1 MKDLL
6 LVDDERWVRT
16 ALKWTINKLQL
27 PLQVIHE
34 CENGLEALDWI
45 KHHNVDL
52 VLTDIR
58 MPIMDGISFV
68 KELESLKEKPDV
80 IVISVHD
87 EFQFVQ
93 QALRSGVL
101 DYLLKPI
108 EDDDLKICLERWLD
122 KRNEDTKKNDFS
134 IEEELPS
141 STIERVLAYIE
152 KTPLSQITLKEV
164 ADNVHMN
171 SSYLSQLFKQQLNK
185 KFVDYITELRIEEGK
200 RLLLSTSLRMSEIAD
215 RVGYSDLAY
224 FSNNFKKIAGCSPS
238 DFRKSGVQLAKSN
251 HSLVD

>member
-1 MKDLL
+1 
-6 LVDDERWVRT
+6 
-16 ALKWTINKLQL
+16 
-27 PLQVIHE
+27 
-34 CENGLEALDWI
+34 
-45 KHHNVDL
+45 
-52 VLTDIR
+52 
-58 MPIMDGISFV
+58 MDGLSFV

-134 IEEELPS
+134 IEEELPA

-200 RLLLSTSLRMSEIAD
+200 RLLL
-215 RVGYSDLAY
+215 AY
-224 FSNNFKKIAGCSPS
+224 FFTN
-238 DFRKSGVQLAKSN
+238 V
-251 HSLVD
+251 

>member
-1 MKDLL
+1 
-6 LVDDERWVRT
+6 
-16 ALKWTINKLQL
+16 
-27 PLQVIHE
+27 
-34 CENGLEALDWI
+34 
-45 KHHNVDL
+45 
-52 VLTDIR
+52 

-68 KELESLKEKPDV
+68 KELNLLKEKPDV

-122 KRNEDTKKNDFS
+122 KRNEETKENDS
-134 IEEELPS
+134 SLEEELPS

-224 FSNNFKKIAGCSPS
+224 FSNNFKKIAGCSPT
-238 DFRKSGVQLAKSN
+238 DFRKSGVQLTKSN
-251 HSLVD
+251 HS

>member
-1 MKDLL
+1 MKKIL

-16 ALKWTINKLQL
+16 ALKWTITKLNL
-27 PLQVIHE
+27 PIQVIHE

-45 KHHNVDL
+45 KQNEVDL

-58 MPIMDGISFV
+58 MPIMDGLTFV
-68 KELESLKEKPDV
+68 KELDICKDKPDV

-93 QALRSGVL
+93 KALRSGVF
-101 DYLLKPI
+101 DYLLKPV
-108 EDDDLKICLERWLD
+108 EDDDLRLCLEKWLD
-122 KRNEDTKKNDFS
+122 KRKDDGQNVDSPVDIEDF
-134 IEEELPS
+134 PA

-152 KTPLSQITLKEV
+152 KTPLPKITLKDV

-171 SSYLSQLFKQQLNK
+171 PSYLSQLFKQQVNK

-200 RLLLSTSLRMSEIAD
+200 RLLVTTSLRMSEIAE

-238 DFRKSGVQLAKSN
+238 DYRKSKAELVKSN
-251 HSLVD
+251 

>member
-1 MKDLL
+1 MKKNIL

-45 KHHNVDL
+45 KQNEVDL

-58 MPIMDGISFV
+58 MPIMDGLSLV
-68 KELESLKEKPDV
+68 KELSQLKKKQDI

-93 QALRSGVL
+93 QAIRTGVT
-101 DYLLKPI
+101 DYLLKPV
-108 EDDDLKICLERWLD
+108 EETELKECLEKWLNM
-122 KRNEDTKKNDFS
+122 KSKEEINRNTEKNEDET
-134 IEEELPS
+134 LPF
-141 STIERVLAYIE
+141 STIEKVLQYLE
-152 KTPLSQITLKEV
+152 KTPLDQITLKDA
-164 ADNVHMN
+164 ADCVHMN
-171 SSYLSQLFKQQLNK
+171 PSYLSQLFKQQLNK
-185 KFVDYITELRIEEGK
+185 KFVDYITELRIQESK
-200 RLLLSTSLRMSEIAD
+200 RLLINTSLRMSEIAE

-224 FSNNFKKIAGCSPS
+224 FSNNFKRITGLSPS
-238 DFRKSGVQLAKSN
+238 EFRKSAI
-251 HSLVD
+251 

>member
-1 MKDLL
+1 MKGLL

-34 CENGLEALDWI
+34 CENGLDALDWI
-45 KHHNVDL
+45 KQHDVDL

-58 MPIMDGISFV
+58 MPIMDGLSFV
-68 KELESLKEKPDV
+68 KELDSLKEKPDV

-93 QALRSGVL
+93 QALRSGVS

-108 EDDDLKICLERWLD
+108 EDDDLKVCLEKWLG
-122 KRNEDTKKNDFS
+122 KRNEDTKKNDS
-134 IEEELPS
+134 SLEEELPA

-200 RLLLSTSLRMSEIAD
+200 RLLLHTTLRMSEIAD

-224 FSNNFKKIAGCSPS
+224 FSNNFKKITGFTPS
-238 DFRKSGVQLAKSN
+238 EFRKSVVQRS
-251 HSLVD
+251 